1 MKPENWDKMSNS
13 EKRQYALKLL
23 STPRGIYIV
32 SQALAVAIKA
42 MKAKPEPQRE
52 ISNIE
57 DMEVLQAFFNL
68 HPELDEFLKNKRV

>member
-1 MKPENWDKMSNS
+1 MKPENWNKMSDL
-13 EKRQYALKLL
+13 EKRQYALKLF

-32 SQALAVAIKA
+32 SQALAVAIDV
-42 MKAKPEPQRE
+42 MRAKPEPERE

-68 HPELDEFLKNKRV
+68 YPNLGLLKTK